1 MLRRQ
6 PPSVPQ
12 VAPTRHL
19 DQRLPHR
26 VDEIVLEQQMP
37 EAIGAPELEV
47 RHLEV
52 ERHSLPLL
60 GPGGARWKRAKR
72 AADKSTHSQF
82 FCGNRGMDSASRLSA
97 EARAR
102 LAIP

>member
-37 EAIGAPELEV
+37 EAIGALELEV

-52 ERHSLPLL
+52 ERQA
-60 GPGGARWKRAKR
+60 GARRRQMEACK
-72 AADKSTHSQF
+72 KS
-82 FCGNRGMDSASRLSA
+82 R
-97 EARAR
+97 
-102 LAIP
+102 